1 VFRAPAAATRPRHRV
16 ASAANPPG
24 APRAAGES
32 EEAAVPTATL
42 SASQPVPG
50 PAPAGEAERGLV
62 VVGGL
67 PGSGKTTMV
76 RRLLGDGVPGV
87 TSLDSEQVAARWRT
101 GSRVPY
107 RLVRPLVHTRHRLR
121 VLQAVAGPAPVVV
134 LADPWTSR
142 WWRPVVL
149 ASARAAGRA
158 VRLVL
163 LDVSPEDAADGQR
176 IRGRRIPEGRM
187 RRHGLRWARLLRT
200 AAAGPDV
207 VVIDR
212 PRAAR
217 LTLAELLGH
226 RPAHGP
232 RPEPGPDRGRP
243 AG

>member
-1 VFRAPAAATRPRHRV
+1 ML
-16 ASAANPPG
+16 
-24 APRAAGES
+24 
-32 EEAAVPTATL
+32 TATV
-42 SASQPVPG
+42 PVPG
-50 PAPAGEAERGLV
+50 PAPVPARDPVRGLV

-87 TSLDSEQVAARWRT
+87 RSLDSEQVAARWRT
-101 GSRVPY
+101 GSVLPY
-107 RLVRPLVHTRHRLR
+107 PLVRPLVHTLHRLR
-121 VLQAVAGPAPVVV
+121 VLGALAGSGRVVV

-149 ASARAAGRA
+149 GAARAAGRA

-187 RRHGLRWARLLRT
+187 RRHGLRWERLLRT
-200 AAAGPDV
+200 ASAGPDV

-217 LTLAELLGH
+217 FTLAELLG
-226 RPAHGP
+226 PALDPAAGP
-232 RPEPGPDRGRP
+232 RRVRG
-243 AG
+243 

>member
-1 VFRAPAAATRPRHRV
+1 M
-16 ASAANPPG
+16 
-24 APRAAGES
+24 
-32 EEAAVPTATL
+32 PTATM
-42 SASQPVPG
+42 PVPG
-50 PAPAGEAERGLV
+50 PAPAPSGDAVRGLV

-67 PGSGKTTMV
+67 PGGGKTTMV

-107 RLVRPLVHTRHRLR
+107 RVMRPLVHTQHRLR
-121 VLQAVAGPAPVVV
+121 VLRVLAGPAPVVV

-142 WWRPVVL
+142 WWRPLVL
-149 ASARAAGRA
+149 GTARATGRA

-163 LDVSPEDAADGQR
+163 LDVSPEDAAEGQR

-207 VVIDR
+207 LVLDR

-217 LTLAELLGH
+217 LTLAELLG
-226 RPAHGP
+226 PALHH
-232 RPEPGPDRGRP
+232 P

>member
-1 VFRAPAAATRPRHRV
+1 M
-16 ASAANPPG
+16 
-24 APRAAGES
+24 
-32 EEAAVPTATL
+32 PTATM
-42 SASQPVPG
+42 PVPG
-50 PAPAGEAERGLV
+50 PVPDSVSGPVPGEDGGRGLV

-87 TSLDSEQVAARWRT
+87 TSVDSEQVAARWRT

-107 RLVRPLVHTRHRLR
+107 RVVRPLVHLQHRLR
-121 VLQAVAGPAPVVV
+121 VLHALAGPAPVVV

-149 ASARAAGRA
+149 ATARGAGRW

-163 LDVSPEDAADGQR
+163 LDASPEEAADGQR

-187 RRHGLRWARLLRT
+187 RRHGLRWARLMQV
-200 AAAGPDV
+200 APAGPGV
-207 VVIDR
+207 VVVDR

-217 LTLAELLGH
+217 LTLPELLGH
-226 RPAHGP
+226 PA
-232 RPEPGPDRGRP
+232 D
-243 AG
+243 

>member
-1 VFRAPAAATRPRHRV
+1 
-16 ASAANPPG
+16 
-24 APRAAGES
+24 
-32 EEAAVPTATL
+32 VPTATVPT
-42 SASQPVPG
+42 QHPEPGPVP
-50 PAPAGEAERGLV
+50 AGAAVTGRALV

-76 RRLLGDGVPGV
+76 RRLLGAGVPGV
-87 TSLDSEQVAARWRT
+87 TSLDSEQVAGRWRT

-107 RLVRPLVHTRHRLR
+107 RLMRPLVHARHRLR
-121 VLQAVAGPAPVVV
+121 VLRTVLGGDPTVV

-142 WWRPVVL
+142 WWRPVVRG
-149 ASARAAGRA
+149 AARTAGRA

-163 LDVSPEDAADGQR
+163 LDASPEDAADGQR

-200 AAAGPDV
+200 AAAGADV

-217 LTLAELLGH
+217 LTLAELLG
-226 RPAHGP
+226 PA
-232 RPEPGPDRGRP
+232 

>member
-1 VFRAPAAATRPRHRV
+1 VSTRAPADATRGYRGV
-16 ASAANPPG
+16 TSAAIPRG
-24 APRAAGES
+24 ASGATGVI
-32 EEAAVPTATL
+32 EEAAVPTATV
-42 SASQPVPG
+42 PVPG
-50 PAPAGEAERGLV
+50 PAQGPAPAGDAPRALV

-67 PGSGKTTMV
+67 PGGGKTTMV

-107 RLVRPLVHTRHRLR
+107 RLMRPLVHTQHRLR
-121 VLQAVAGPAPVVV
+121 VLRELTGPAPVVV
-134 LADPWTSR
+134 IADPWTSR

-149 ASARAAGRA
+149 GTARAAGRA

-163 LDVSPEDAADGQR
+163 LDVSPEDAAEGQR

-200 AAAGPDV
+200 APEGPGV
-207 VVIDR
+207 LVLDR
-212 PRAAR
+212 RRAAR
-217 LTLAELLGH
+217 LTLAELLG
-226 RPAHGP
+226 
-232 RPEPGPDRGRP
+232 RP

>member
-1 VFRAPAAATRPRHRV
+1 M
-16 ASAANPPG
+16 
-24 APRAAGES
+24 
-32 EEAAVPTATL
+32 PTATVPT
-42 SASQPVPG
+42 QHPEPGPVP
-50 PAPAGEAERGLV
+50 AGAAVTGRALV

-76 RRLLGDGVPGV
+76 RRLLGAGVPGV
-87 TSLDSEQVAARWRT
+87 TSLDSEQVAGRWRT

-107 RLVRPLVHTRHRLR
+107 RLMRPLVHARHRLR
-121 VLQAVAGPAPVVV
+121 VLRTVLGGDPTVV

-142 WWRPVVL
+142 WWRPVVRGT
-149 ASARAAGRA
+149 ARTAGRA

-163 LDVSPEDAADGQR
+163 LDASPEDAADGQR

-200 AAAGPDV
+200 AAAGADV

-217 LTLAELLGH
+217 LTLAELLG
-226 RPAHGP
+226 PA
-232 RPEPGPDRGRP
+232 

>member
-1 VFRAPAAATRPRHRV
+1 MAAGAASGGV
-16 ASAANPPG
+16 ASAATPAGSPP
-24 APRAAGES
+24 AGSPE
-32 EEAAVPTATL
+32 EEAAVTTATM
-42 SASQPVPG
+42 PVRE
-50 PAPAGEAERGLV
+50 PAPTGDAGRGLV

-87 TSLDSEQVAARWRT
+87 ASLDSEQVAARWRT

-121 VLQAVAGPAPVVV
+121 VLRALLGVDRVVV

-142 WWRPVVL
+142 WWRPVVR
-149 ASARAAGRA
+149 AAARAGGRV

-187 RRHGLRWARLLRT
+187 HRHGLRWARLLRT

-207 VVIDR
+207 VVLDR

-217 LTLAELLGH
+217 LTLPELLG
-226 RPAHGP
+226 PALTPASAPSPTGP
-232 RPEPGPDRGRP
+232 RPGP
-243 AG
+243 AGG

>member
-1 VFRAPAAATRPRHRV
+1 M
-16 ASAANPPG
+16 
-24 APRAAGES
+24 
-32 EEAAVPTATL
+32 PTATM
-42 SASQPVPG
+42 PVPG
-50 PAPAGEAERGLV
+50 PVPDSVPGPVSGEDGGRGLV

-87 TSLDSEQVAARWRT
+87 TSVDSEQVAARWRT

-107 RLVRPLVHTRHRLR
+107 RVVRPLVHLQHRLR
-121 VLQAVAGPAPVVV
+121 VLHALAGPAPVVV

-149 ASARAAGRA
+149 ATARGAGRW

-163 LDVSPEDAADGQR
+163 LDASPEEAADGQR

-187 RRHGLRWARLLRT
+187 RRHGLRWARLMQA

-207 VVIDR
+207 VVVDR

-217 LTLAELLGH
+217 LTLPELLG
-226 RPAHGP
+226 RPA
-232 RPEPGPDRGRP
+232 
-243 AG
+243 A